1 LSVATAAGVVIV
13 VWGAMSAIR
22 GDDLRNYEG
31 GWEQMAP
38 ILHTQ
43 GAFDIYSPMAKIVEV
58 FPDEIPFEHGRSLVP
73 LALGWV
79 PRPFWPEK
87 PYPFSLY
94 ANTINGE
101 TLEMRSASI
110 AVGLP
115 GEGYGN
121 FGLLGGAIWGAL
133 LGFASRWGDDR
144 IAQMDE
150 RNPIRLQLAVIGGI
164 WTAMMVR
171 GGVPEMFYM
180 GLVIIAF
187 PGILSWLLTR
197 SNLAVRSRAV
207 ISREWF
213 GESLITGPTQTHSLS
228 TDELICSTRKPWA
241 TRG

>member
-1 LSVATAAGVVIV
+1 VVIL
-13 VWGAMSAIR
+13 VWGAMSAMR

-38 ILHTQ
+38 TLHTQ

-58 FPDEIPFEHGRSLVP
+58 FPDEIPYEHGRSLVP

-79 PRPFWPEK
+79 PRPFWREK

-144 IAQMDE
+144 IARVDE
-150 RNPIRLQLAVIGGI
+150 RNPLRLELAVIGGI

-187 PGILSWLLTR
+187 PGMLSWLLTR
-197 SNLAVRSRAV
+197 SSLDVRSRAV
-207 ISREWF
+207 ISRDCF
-213 GESLITGPTQTHSLS
+213 GESLATGPAQTPLLS
-228 TDELICSTRKPWA
+228 TNESAYSTRKPSA
-241 TRG
+241 TGG